1 MLSDLGE
8 GGRKRKL
15 AGGRSGA
22 PDRPG
27 ERGEGRTGGDGSGGA
42 PSRGEGG
49 EGKWEQSRGVDGAQ
63 RCPCAA
69 RAVETH
75 PGRCAGRRPM
85 SRPRLVPG
93 PQRESRVWRPES
105 PGV

>member
-8 GGRKRKL
+8 GGRKKKL

-27 ERGEGRTGGDGSGGA
+27 EKGEGRTGGDGSGGA

-63 RCPCAA
+63 RCPCVA

-75 PGRCAGRRPM
+75 PGRCAGRRWSHVSP
-85 SRPRLVPG
+85 PAGPG
-93 PQRESRVWRPES
+93 TPA
-105 PGV
+105 